1 MYAKG
6 ERIEPRYIE
15 EEIKDSY
22 ITYAMSVIAGRALPD
37 ARDGLKPVH
46 RRILYTMNDLSLQH
60 SKPYKKS
67 ARIVGSCLGQFH
79 PHGDMAVYDALV
91 RMVQEFSLRYPLVD
105 GQGNFGSVDGD
116 SAAAMRY
123 TEARMSAP
131 AEEMLKDIDKDTVDF
146 SPNFDDTLQEPTVLP
161 SVLPNLLINGSS
173 GIAVGMATNMPPHN
187 LGEIIDGVVKVID
200 EPNVS
205 IEGLMKI
212 IKGPDFP
219 TGALICGR
227 DGIKQAHLTGRGSL
241 KLHARASIETQKNNR
256 ESIIVSELPYQVN
269 KANLIAAIARLVGER
284 KLEGISD
291 IRDESDKDGMRI
303 VIDIKRDQPAQVVLN
318 QLYKHTQL
326 STTFGVIMLALV
338 HNQPRVLN
346 LRQLI
351 DVFIDHRKEV
361 VIRRTKFELAKAQAR
376 AHILEGLKIALKHID
391 KIIKTIKASKSTDEA
406 RKALVKNFDLS
417 EKQAQAILEM
427 QLQRLTALE
436 RSKIEAEY
444 LELLKKIEY
453 YQSILKSEKKIL
465 GIIKDEL
472 AVIRDKYADERRT
485 EIVAAEQD
493 LEIEDLIAEEDMV
506 ITISH
511 AGYIKRLP
519 ISSYK
524 RQRRGGKGITAAGL
538 KEEDFIEYL
547 FIASTHEYIL
557 FFTDQGK
564 CYWLK
569 VHTIPQGGRASKGK
583 AIVNLI
589 QLTKD
594 ENITAFVPVR
604 KFDDAFY
611 LAMITKKGNVKR
623 ANLSAFSNPR
633 KAGIVAITLDKDD
646 VLIQVV
652 LTDGK
657 QEIVIASELG
667 KALRFK
673 EANVREMGRG
683 ARGVRGISLGAKDS
697 VIGMEIA
704 RTDATLLTVTKKG
717 FGKRSVLSEYRTQS
731 RGGKG
736 IINLK
741 ISAKN
746 GAVIGIKSVKDG
758 DEVMIITSQGMI
770 VRTPVKNIRATGRS
784 TQGVK
789 LIALKD
795 KDTVSAIANVA
806 AEEKEQISVTP
817 SSSG

>member
-1 MYAKG
+1 
-6 ERIEPRYIE
+6 
-15 EEIKDSY
+15 
-22 ITYAMSVIAGRALPD
+22 MSVIAGRALPD